1 MFPRRQCTNAVD
13 VSSLCDSS
21 LGAIL
26 QLGFL
31 LAHGALLRMT
41 RSAFLGLL
49 VATTL
54 ATVTLAQVGHPAKG
68 SWSGYWGTS
77 DASKRRILLV
87 LDWRDRQIT
96 GVINPG
102 PNQVPIDKADL
113 DVDTWTLRLRL
124 PCRRAAAAKLLSS
137 RPASSPIS
145 ARGRRGHIRA
155 RTCSGAE
162 TAGSL

>member
-1 MFPRRQCTNAVD
+1 MLLFA
-13 VSSLCDSS
+13 
-21 LGAIL
+21 
-26 QLGFL
+26 LGFL

-54 ATVTLAQVGHPAKG
+54 AMTALAQVGHPAKG

-87 LDWRDRQIT
+87 LDWRDQQIT

-113 DVDTWTLRLRL
+113 DVDTWTLRLEAAL
-124 PCRRAAAAKLLSS
+124 PTTGGAKAPFVATGKLTNLGSWTTRTYS
-137 RPASSPIS
+137 GTYTFGTEK
-145 ARGRRGHIRA
+145 GRF
-155 RTCSGAE
+155 TV
-162 TAGSL
+162 TLN